1 MESHSVKFF
10 FVNTDSKHLESECP
24 TKSDIVEK
32 FILGEQIKN
41 GKGAGNN
48 PVIAHDAAVDSSD
61 YFNDIFTIS
70 DVVFL
75 LAGFGGG
82 TGTGISMFLTRED
95 FLNNYQDTIVIPIV
109 TLPFAMEGKRR
120 AKNAAMALET
130 VANASAYCLLDP
142 GDRKD
147 KTGIYHPECGVSA
160 LNFRKAFKFI
170 DETATNY
177 ILGIL
182 DMYRQAGF
190 INIDIEDIASQ
201 LNGNRRL
208 FLNSVRIKE
217 VNVEEAV
224 RLVKLSPLLGT
235 TLQDCDAVLVDFKMY
250 GEMKLSIENI
260 EDIIEAL
267 KADSSIEEDIIY
279 GITQFEATEEDKHL
293 RIFVMASA
301 NSDFNSNL
309 DYVEKK
315 ESNNEF
321 IKKNKTNRRVSLDG
335 DEPPGNSGNS
345 MFVDNRISY
354 DVLEN
359 EPAIRRREPTTYS
372 KYRRGRK

>member
-1 MESHSVKFF
+1 MAWIRTKCTIVDKPIISILCLGGAGSNAGTNIHAEFIKRKYDKMESHSVKFF

-130 VANASAYCLLDP
+130 VANASERLHVTP
-142 GDRKD
+142 G
-147 KTGIYHPECGVSA
+147 
-160 LNFRKAFKFI
+160 
-170 DETATNY
+170 
-177 ILGIL
+177 
-182 DMYRQAGF
+182 
-190 INIDIEDIASQ
+190 
-201 LNGNRRL
+201 
-208 FLNSVRIKE
+208 
-217 VNVEEAV
+217 
-224 RLVKLSPLLGT
+224 
-235 TLQDCDAVLVDFKMY
+235 
-250 GEMKLSIENI
+250 
-260 EDIIEAL
+260 
-267 KADSSIEEDIIY
+267 
-279 GITQFEATEEDKHL
+279 
-293 RIFVMASA
+293 
-301 NSDFNSNL
+301 
-309 DYVEKK
+309 
-315 ESNNEF
+315 
-321 IKKNKTNRRVSLDG
+321 
-335 DEPPGNSGNS
+335 
-345 MFVDNRISY
+345 
-354 DVLEN
+354 
-359 EPAIRRREPTTYS
+359 
-372 KYRRGRK
+372 